1 MKRIIEWI
9 KSPKSDRALFII
21 ALILLN
27 LVCSRAYLRF
37 DLTRSRTFSL
47 SPASRLMVRT
57 LREPLSVRVYF
68 SGNLPARYAQV
79 QQYLSDLMVEYKGAA
94 NKNFAYSFV
103 DMRKADKESEAQSYG
118 LRPMQIQEV
127 KNNEIGFKS
136 GYMGLVITYMD
147 EVDIIDGITS
157 TASLEYNI
165 TSKIGSMIQKADA
178 LSALGEG
185 EKITLTLYLTDEL
198 KPFNIAGFDGIE
210 GVVSKAAAEADKQ
223 GRLSYHKV
231 SPPME
236 EMEELRDKYGV
247 QLISWQKTDGSV
259 GMGVLGLVVET
270 PDGRAKLVPL
280 TMERGLFGYGI
291 AGLDEAE
298 ASIKQCI
305 TSLMSKVTKV
315 AYITGHGEAD
325 INQDDMQPFVSLTS
339 DMYSLE
345 ETDLTERDIGSD
357 VGAILINGPK
367 TPFSA
372 AELYKIDQAV
382 MRGVNAMFLIDPFD
396 EDPGWGGAPSYTP
409 IDTGISKLLTSY
421 GAAVNTDYVMDEDCY
436 VSMTQEYGEVKL
448 YPAPLLQGKQLS
460 KTSPITR
467 NLANVLFYETA
478 SVDISAAASKG
489 VKADVLAAS
498 SPNSWSMKEHITLNP
513 LMLSPPQDG
522 KQKYDLAVMME
533 GRFKSAF
540 DSAPKVEAD
549 AKEENEGSNSIESKD
564 SSAGGNAKANG
575 KGGGAA
581 DALTLSAHKGQST
594 MPSRIFVSGTS
605 QITKRQLIDPQGAEP
620 IAVFMRNAF
629 DYVCG
634 NEELCSMRTKGLSLN
649 TLHDRDTML
658 AIAAK
663 FFNQYGIAILSVI
676 AALIMW
682 RKREKR
688 RRQIHDKYNPFDTRV
703 GSGAKDAAAP
713 HTSNGK

>member
-57 LREPLSVRVYF
+57 LKEPLSVRVYF

-178 LSALGEG
+178 LSALGDG

-198 KPFNIAGFDGIE
+198 KPFNIAGFDDIE

-223 GRLSYHKV
+223 GRLSYRKV

-236 EMEELRDKYGV
+236 EMEELRGRYGV
-247 QLISWQKTDGSV
+247 QLINWQKADGSI

-291 AGLDEAE
+291 AGLDDADS
-298 ASIKQCI
+298 SIKQCI

-345 ETDLTERDIGSD
+345 ETDLAEGDIGDD

-367 TPFSA
+367 TPLSA

-421 GAAVNTDYVMDEDCY
+421 GAAVNTDYVMDEECY
-436 VSMTQEYGEVKL
+436 ETITQEYGEVKL
-448 YPAPLLQGKQLS
+448 YPAPLLQEKQLS
-460 KTSPITR
+460 KTSPITQG
-467 NLANVLFYETA
+467 LANVLFYEA
-478 SVDISAAASKG
+478 SSVDASAAEADKG
-489 VKADVLAAS
+489 IKVDVLATS
-498 SPNSWSMKEHITLNP
+498 SPKSWAMKENITLNP
-513 LMLSPPQDG
+513 LMIAPPQDG
-522 KQKYDLAVMME
+522 QKSFPLAVMLE
-533 GRFKSAF
+533 GSFKSAF
-540 DSAPKVEAD
+540 DSAPITEG
-549 AKEENEGSNSIESKD
+549 AKDTEGGNEDSSIAGGSNS
-564 SSAGGNAKANG
+564 
-575 KGGGAA
+575 A
-581 DALTLSAHKGQST
+581 DALDSLTLSTHRAKST
-594 MPSRIFVSGTS
+594 SAGRIFVSGTS
-605 QITKRQLIDPQGAEP
+605 QITKQQLIDPQGAEP

-634 NEELCSMRTKGLSLN
+634 NGDLCSMRTKGLALN
-649 TLHDRDTML
+649 TLHDRDTVL
-658 AIAAK
+658 AIAMK
-663 FFNQYGIAILSVI
+663 FFNQYGIAILSVVI
-676 AALIMW
+676 ALIMW
-682 RKREKR
+682 HRREAR
-688 RRQIHDKYNPFDTRV
+688 RRRIHDKYNPFDDRV
-703 GSGAKDAAAP
+703 GEAAKTDDVPLDEAQEQEEV
-713 HTSNGK
+713 